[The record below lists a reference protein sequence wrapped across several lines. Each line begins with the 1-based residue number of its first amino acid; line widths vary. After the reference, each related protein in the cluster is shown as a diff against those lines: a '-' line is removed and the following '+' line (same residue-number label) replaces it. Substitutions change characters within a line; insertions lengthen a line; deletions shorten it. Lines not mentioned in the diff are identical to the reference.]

1 MECNAYMASIIGT
14 VMSINDE
21 QIDVLVTENIN
32 EVNKNELILV
42 QFDDELTLKTRVEE
56 LGLVQGSVVR
66 VLYTEINEING
77 EKVINIIVPENI
89 MLWQ

>member
-1 MECNAYMASIIGT
+1 
-14 VMSINDE
+14 MSINDE

>member
-1 MECNAYMASIIGT
+1 MASIIGT